1 MCLNLPIDGKVCPR
15 SDYPVRE
22 DLLLR
27 CELPEDAVSPLLLE
41 LAVRVGKAEAAV
53 GVIRVEALV
62 DRANHR
68 S

>member
-1 MCLNLPIDGKVCPR
+1 MRLNLPIDGKVCPR

-27 CELPEDAVSPLLLE
+27 GELPEDAVPPLRLE
-41 LAVRVGKAEAAV
+41 GAVRLGEAQSVLPRVDAV
-53 GVIRVEALV
+53 IVRFYGC
-62 DRANHR
+62 